1 MSLQFEH
8 IHLTKTT
15 SINDEKVQNAIKFIN
30 NHPKEIL
37 YFVKILINK
46 TKTVNHFTY
55 L

>member
-1 MSLQFEH
+1 MSLHFEH

-15 SINDEKVQNAIKFIN
+15 TINDEKVQNVIKFIN
-30 NHPKEIL
+30 NRKFCQNIN
-37 YFVKILINK
+37 NK